1 MEAEVQFSY
10 RHARCGFGPPA
21 PLRKRRSL
29 HAGRPERHF
38 GLGWIESLQ
47 AANIEREEAMTGSRL
62 GGHRTLRSR
71 AGQFPGSRKLMF
83 YRATSLRI
91 MHPID
96 FTMGA

>member
-1 MEAEVQFSY
+1 
-10 RHARCGFGPPA
+10 
-21 PLRKRRSL
+21 
-29 HAGRPERHF
+29 
-38 GLGWIESLQ
+38 
-47 AANIEREEAMTGSRL
+47 MTGSRL

-96 FTMGA
+96 VTMGARKFCFTASLKMMDYPGLFFI